1 VRDRA
6 QIRRAF
12 GGFLG
17 VLLICA
23 ALCERAGA
31 QEIPPYKNPKL
42 SVEQRVADLLSRM
55 TLEEKISQIDSAWE
69 NAGFVIPSQPYFVD
83 KQGVFLPEG
92 AKTTLK
98 NGLGQVSRPSE
109 NPGGRPGPREMAEL
123 TNAIQKWV
131 KENTRL
137 GIPVMFHEECLHGH
151 TGPKGTSFPAAIG
164 LASTWNP
171 TLINEVFTSVAAE
184 VRARG
189 AQECLAPVL
198 DLARDPRWGRTE
210 ETYGEDPYLVTKI
223 GLAAIHGFQG
233 DGPWIDKSH
242 VMATAKHFA
251 VHGQPEGGTNVS
263 TGNLSERV
271 VREYF
276 LKPFEAAVKQGHVET
291 VMASYNEIDGI
302 PAHSNKHL
310 LDDILRREW
319 GFGGMVVSDYFG
331 IDELIRVHHV
341 VGTKEEAAKLS
352 LESGVDIELPFT
364 SAFPSLI
371 EQVKQGK
378 VSEAMV
384 DRAVARVLRAKFVA
398 GLFEDP
404 FVDPA
409 QAEKITNSAE
419 HQALALKAAH
429 ETIVL
434 LKNQN
439 NLLPLDKTKYKHIAV
454 IGPNAGELHLGG
466 YSGKPGRGVGIYQA
480 IKDKLGAGNDVTYSE
495 GCKITESVPDWDA
508 DTVVMG
514 DPVKNAK
521 RIAEA
526 VTVAKKADVVILVLG
541 ENEQTSREAWAKN
554 HLGDRQSLDLLGNQD
569 ELAKQILATGKP
581 TVVLLLHGRP
591 NSVNYVAENVP
602 AILDGWYLGQ
612 EGGSAAADVI
622 FGDYNPGGKL
632 PITVPR
638 SVGQLPDYYYQKP
651 SAKRGFVDGSVLP
664 LFPFGWG
671 LSYTTFKY
679 SNLKLAQDTIGTE
692 GQTKVTVEVTNTGTV
707 KGDEVA
713 QLYIHQTVSLVTRPV
728 KELRGF
734 QRISLNPGETK
745 KIEFTLGPD
754 ELSYLNRDMKRV
766 VEPGTFEV
774 MAGGNSVDLITT
786 TLNVANR

>member
-1 VRDRA
+1 LRNRTQV
-6 QIRRAF
+6 
-12 GGFLG
+12 GKTFLG
-17 VLLICA
+17 VLVVYGA
-23 ALCERAGA
+23 FFGTVDA
-31 QEIPPYKNPKL
+31 QETPLYKDPKL
-42 SVEQRVADLLSRM
+42 SVEQRVADLLSQM
-55 TLEEKISQIDSAWE
+55 TLEEKIAQIDSAWE

-83 KQGVFLPEG
+83 KQGVFSPDG
-92 AKTTLK
+92 AKITLK

-109 NPGGRPGPREMAEL
+109 NPGGRPGPKEMAEL

-164 LASTWNP
+164 LASTWDP
-171 TLINEVFTSVAAE
+171 ALIHDVFTSVAAE

-198 DLARDPRWGRTE
+198 DLARDARWGRTE

-251 VHGQPEGGTNVS
+251 AHGQPEGGTNVS
-263 TGNLSERV
+263 TGNFSERV
-271 VREYF
+271 IREYF

-302 PAHSNKHL
+302 PSHSNKHL
-310 LDDILRREW
+310 LDDILRHEW
-319 GFGGMVVSDYFG
+319 GFNGMVVSDYFG

-341 VGTKEEAAKLS
+341 VASKEEAAKLS
-352 LESGVDIELPFT
+352 LESGVDIELPFA

-371 EQVKQGK
+371 EQIKQGK
-378 VSEAMV
+378 VSEEMV
-384 DRAVARVLRAKFVA
+384 DRAAARVLRAKFVA

-409 QAEKITNSAE
+409 YAEKITNAPE

-429 ETIVL
+429 ESIVL

-439 NLLPLDKTKYKHIAV
+439 SLLPLDKAKYKHIAV

-466 YSGKPGRGVGIYQA
+466 YSGKPGRGVSIYQA
-480 IKDKLGAGNDVTYSE
+480 IKDKLGAGNDVVYSE

-508 DTVVMG
+508 DAVVLG
-514 DPVKNAK
+514 DPAKNAK
-521 RIAEA
+521 RIADA
-526 VTVAKKADVVILVLG
+526 VMVTKKADVVILVLG

-581 TVVLLLHGRP
+581 VVVFLLHGRP
-591 NSVNYVAENVP
+591 NSINYIAENVP

-612 EGGSAAADVI
+612 EGGAAAADVL

-638 SVGQLPDYYYQKP
+638 SVGQIPDYYYQKP
-651 SAKRGFVDGSVLP
+651 SAKRGFVDGPVTP

-679 SNLKLAQDTIGTE
+679 SNLKLAQETIGPE
-692 GQTKVTVEVTNTGTV
+692 GRTKVAVDVTNTGSMR
-707 KGDEVA
+707 GDEVA

-734 QRISLNPGETK
+734 QRVSLNPGETK
-745 KIEFTLGPD
+745 TVEFTLGQD

-766 VEPGTFEV
+766 MEPGTFEV
-774 MAGGNSVDLITT
+774 MAGGNSVDLINT